1 MRTTINTDDPT
12 LRQIKR
18 IQKREGKTLGRVVAD
33 LLAQS
38 LTSPEAA
45 GEDALKLAWVSKSM
59 GARIDLADK
68 RALLQAMGQACR

>member
-1 MRTTINTDDPT
+1 MRTTIDIDDPI

-18 IQKREGKTLGRVVAD
+18 IQKREGKTLGRVVSD

-38 LTSPEAA
+38 LTALAPA
-45 GEDALKLAWVSKSM
+45 GEDALKLLWVSKRM
-59 GARIDLADK
+59 GARIDLVDK

>member
-18 IQKREGKTLGRVVAD
+18 IQKREGKTLGRVVSD
-33 LLAQS
+33 PLAQS
-38 LTSPEAA
+38 LTAPAPA
-45 GEDALKLAWVSKSM
+45 GEDPLKLAWVSKRM
-59 GARIDLADK
+59 GARIDLVDQ

>member
-1 MRTTINTDDPT
+1 MRTTIDIDDPI

-18 IQKREGKTLGRVVAD
+18 IQKREGKTLGRVVSD

-38 LTSPEAA
+38 LAAPEVA

-68 RALLQAMGQACR
+68 QGLLDAMDQAEQ

>member
-1 MRTTINTDDPT
+1 MRTTINIDNPT

-18 IQKREGKTLGRVVAD
+18 IQKREGKTLGRVVSD

-38 LTSPEAA
+38 LTALAPA
-45 GEDALKLAWVSKSM
+45 GEDALKLAWVSKRM